1 MGAHASKYAPPVG
14 TRFVSSER
22 IAQKCA
28 FTADVGMPGGTSKL
42 TCPDVLGNIAP
53 PMRKPSVTVRV
64 PATTANLGPGFDT
77 LGIALKLHNHISI
90 READTPAIERVD
102 AMRGHAG
109 ALAMTREAM
118 DAFFRRSKVKPHGA
132 QIEVKGDVPTTGGL
146 GSSVTVRLGIV
157 YALNELN
164 HQPLSDNALL
174 EVVTELEH
182 HPDNAAPAL
191 FGGFVVSGIID
202 GTIRYRRFNVP
213 AALKFVVCIPD
224 FAVSTEKAR
233 ALLPKQVPLS
243 DAVENMKRVA
253 LITSIFATGDYSLL
267 RGLFE
272 DKLHQP
278 YRKKLIPMLDEVIA
292 AGVEAGALAGWLSGS
307 GSSIMCITEQKEKA
321 VAEAMASVVAR
332 QRIRCETHV
341 LAADNDGTRVKRA

>member
-1 MGAHASKYAPPVG
+1 
-14 TRFVSSER
+14 
-22 IAQKCA
+22 
-28 FTADVGMPGGTSKL
+28 
-42 TCPDVLGNIAP
+42 
-53 PMRKPSVTVRV
+53 MRKPSVTVRV

-77 LGIALKLHNHISI
+77 LGIALKLHNQISI
-90 READTPAIERVD
+90 RETDETTIERVD
-102 AMRGHAG
+102 AMRGNAV

-118 DAFFRRSKVKPHGA
+118 DAFFRRSKAKPHGA
-132 QIEVKGDVPTTGGL
+132 QVEVKGDVPATGGL

-157 YALNELN
+157 FALNELN
-164 HQPLSDNALL
+164 GRPLSDNELL
-174 EVVTELEH
+174 ELATELEH

-213 AALKFVVCIPD
+213 GTLKFVVAIPD
-224 FAVSTEKAR
+224 FAVPTERAR
-233 ALLPKQVPLS
+233 AILPKQVPLG
-243 DAVENMKRVA
+243 DAVENIKRVA

-278 YRKKLIPMLDEVIA
+278 YRKKLIPMLDGVIA

-321 VAEAMASVVAR
+321 VAEAMAGIFAS
-332 QRIRCETHV
+332 QHIRCETHI
-341 LAADNDGTRVKRA
+341 LTADNDGTRVKRS

>member
-1 MGAHASKYAPPVG
+1 MPRPLNALRILKTASQTPQMDKNA
-14 TRFVSSER
+14 RR
-22 IAQKCA
+22 
-28 FTADVGMPGGTSKL
+28 L
-42 TCPDVLGNIAP
+42 TCPGAFCNIAK
-53 PMRKPSVTVRV
+53 PMRKPSVTIRV

-77 LGIALKLHNHISI
+77 LGVALKLHNQISI
-90 READTPAIERVD
+90 RETDETTVERVD
-102 AMRGHAG
+102 SMRGNPG

-146 GSSVTVRLGIV
+146 GSSVTVRLGII

-164 HQPLSDNALL
+164 GRPLSDTGILDVA
-174 EVVTELEH
+174 TELEH

-191 FGGFVVSGIID
+191 FGGFVVSGTID
-202 GTIRYRRFNVP
+202 GTIRYRRFSVP
-213 AALKFVVCIPD
+213 GSLKFVVCCPE
-224 FAVSTEKAR
+224 FEVATEKAR
-233 ALLPKQVPLS
+233 ALLPRQVPLR
-243 DAVENMKRVA
+243 DAVENLQRVA

-278 YRKKLIPMLDEVIA
+278 YRKKLIPALDDVIA

-307 GSSIMCITEQKEKA
+307 GSAILCLTEQKEKS
-321 VAEAMASVVAR
+321 VAEAMSGVFAR
-332 QRIRCETHV
+332 QRIRCDTQI
-341 LAADNDGTRVKRA
+341 LTADNDGTRVKRT

>member
-1 MGAHASKYAPPVG
+1 
-14 TRFVSSER
+14 
-22 IAQKCA
+22 
-28 FTADVGMPGGTSKL
+28 
-42 TCPDVLGNIAP
+42 
-53 PMRKPSVTVRV
+53 MRKPSVTVRV

-77 LGIALKLHNHISI
+77 LGVALKLHNQISI
-90 READTPAIERVD
+90 RETENLTVERVD
-102 AMRGHAG
+102 AMRGDAG

-132 QIEVKGDVPTTGGL
+132 QVEVKGDVPTTGGL

-157 YALNELN
+157 FALNELDGR
-164 HQPLSDNALL
+164 PLSDAALL
-174 EVVTELEH
+174 EVVTELED

-191 FGGFVVSGIID
+191 FGGFVVSGIVG

-213 AALKFVVCIPD
+213 PSLKFVVCVPD
-224 FAVSTEKAR
+224 FPVSTEKAR
-233 ALLPKQVPLS
+233 ALLPKQVSMS
-243 DAVENMKRVA
+243 DAVDNMKRVA

-267 RGLFE
+267 RGLFD

-278 YRKKLIPMLDEVIA
+278 YRKKLIPMLDDVIK

-321 VAEAMASVVAR
+321 VAEAMVNIFAK
-332 QRIRCETHV
+332 QQIRCEPHILV
-341 LAADNDGTRVKRA
+341 ADNDGTRVKRA

>member
-1 MGAHASKYAPPVG
+1 
-14 TRFVSSER
+14 
-22 IAQKCA
+22 
-28 FTADVGMPGGTSKL
+28 
-42 TCPDVLGNIAP
+42 
-53 PMRKPSVTVRV
+53 MRKPSVTVRV

-77 LGIALKLHNHISI
+77 LGVALKLHNQISI
-90 READTPAIERVD
+90 RETDNSTIERVD
-102 AMRGHAG
+102 AMRGDAG

-132 QIEVKGDVPTTGGL
+132 QVEVKGDVPTTGGL

-157 YALNELN
+157 FALNELDGR
-164 HQPLSDNALL
+164 PLSDTALL

-191 FGGFVVSGIID
+191 FGGFVVSGVVG

-213 AALKFVVCIPD
+213 PSLKFVVCVPD
-224 FAVSTEKAR
+224 FPVSTEKAR
-233 ALLPKQVPLS
+233 ALLPKQVSIS
-243 DAVENMKRVA
+243 DAVDNMKRVA

-267 RGLFE
+267 RGLFD

-278 YRKKLIPMLDEVIA
+278 YRKKLIPMLDDVIN

-321 VAEAMASVVAR
+321 VAEAMANVFAK
-332 QRIRCETHV
+332 QQIRSDPHV
-341 LAADNDGTRVKRA
+341 LVADNDGTRVKRA